1 MIKLPFWNNRNKN
14 APDFYKQYAAH
25 FVNQKAQLLE
35 NTRYVVFDTETTG
48 LDYRKDRILS
58 IGAVSLTGNTIDVS
72 DALEIYVQ
80 QDVFNEESVAIHGI
94 LKHGKY
100 YSISEEEAIK
110 RFIAYIGNSV
120 LVGHH
125 VGFDVRMVNYALKR
139 LGAPKLKNQ
148 LLDTGTLYK
157 KTIHVVNVVSQE
169 KHYSLDELCAD
180 LKIEKTDRHKAS
192 GDAYITAMAFLK
204 IKSRLLK
211 TGKFTKKE
219 LYKAR

>member
-110 RFIAYIGNSV
+110 RF
-120 LVGHH
+120 
-125 VGFDVRMVNYALKR
+125 
-139 LGAPKLKNQ
+139 
-148 LLDTGTLYK
+148 
-157 KTIHVVNVVSQE
+157 
-169 KHYSLDELCAD
+169 
-180 LKIEKTDRHKAS
+180 
-192 GDAYITAMAFLK
+192 
-204 IKSRLLK
+204 
-211 TGKFTKKE
+211 
-219 LYKAR
+219 